1 MRNLRTGLRPF
12 LLLSLAA
19 PVLGQGDGPVVSVPA
34 TREATLATVARLV
47 AVPLAPAAAAIAKD
61 PFYPAAT
68 DLTDLTEKVKADP
81 SLISPQERL
90 EQIAAQ
96 INPTGSVTLGGEPYL
111 LFTEKRQKI
120 GDKVTVSIDDVE
132 YEVEIVNID
141 KSRFRLRYNNLE
153 TTRSIK

>member
-1 MRNLRTGLRPF
+1 MRNFP
-12 LLLSLAA
+12 LSLLGLLVVVGILPAS
-19 PVLGQGDGPVVSVPA
+19 GQGRAPEVTAPA
-34 TREATLATVARLV
+34 PGEAVLATVARLLTAPPAEVTV
-47 AVPLAPAAAAIAKD
+47 ASGKD
-61 PFYPAAT
+61 PFYPAAG
-68 DLTDLTEKVKADP
+68 DLTDEMQKVSVGPD
-81 SLISPQERL
+81 LISPQERL

-120 GDKVTVSIDDVE
+120 GDKVTVSIGGVE

>member
-1 MRNLRTGLRPF
+1 MMVGLVLTGAA
-12 LLLSLAA
+12 LASA
-19 PVLGQGDGPVVSVPA
+19 QGAAAEVSTPA
-34 TREATLATVARLV
+34 ARAATLASASRLDGGTPPAGAV
-47 AVPLAPAAAAIAKD
+47 AVAKD
-61 PFYPAAT
+61 PFYPAQE
-68 DLTDLTEKVKADP
+68 DLIDP
-81 SLISPQERL
+81 VEQAKIGPDTLSPQERL

-120 GDKVTVSIDDVE
+120 GDKVTVALDGVE
-132 YEVEIVNID
+132 YEVEIVSID